1 MDLNGKIALV
11 TGAASGI
18 GLAMSQR
25 FASAGMKVVM
35 CDVEPDALEAA
46 ATQLSDGGADVESF
60 VCDVRSDEQVGA
72 AVGFAVS
79 HGGLHLLCNNAGVS
93 GGGQSWESTEEDWQ
107 WVIDVNLHGVARGVR
122 HGVPVMIE
130 QGEGHVVN
138 TASMAG
144 LTAMPST
151 AAYSAS
157 KHAVV
162 AMSEILNHDLAVAGH
177 SEIGVS
183 VLCPGWVVTNLMES
197 DRNRPGGP
205 RDDQPAELTPDQT
218 AFRDAIENAF
228 RQGKSPDEVAEMVH
242 DAVVNKRFWIITHDD
257 WFPGAVGRAQDLID
271 QRNPETRFW
280 PL

>member
-1 MDLNGKIALV
+1 MEMQGKVGLV

-18 GLAMSQR
+18 GFAMAKR
-25 FASAGMKVVM
+25 FAAEGMRVVM
-35 CDVEPDALEAA
+35 CDVEPDTLDAA
-46 ATQLSDGGADVESF
+46 ATQLADEGASVEAY
-60 VCDVRSDEQVGA
+60 VCDVRSDDQVRGA
-72 AVGFAVS
+72 VEFTTGL
-79 HGGLHLLCNNAGVS
+79 GGLHLLCNNAGVS
-93 GGGQSWESTEEDWQ
+93 GGGQSWQSSEQDWQ

-162 AMSEILNHDLAVAGH
+162 AMSEILKHDLAVAGH
-177 SEIGVS
+177 DGIGVS

-205 RDDQPAELTPDQT
+205 REEPTDVSAEQA
-218 AFRDAIENAF
+218 AFRDTLANAF
-228 RQGKSPDEVAEMVH
+228 NRGKSPDEIASLVH
-242 DAVVNKRFWIITHDD
+242 DAVVSNRFWIITHDD

-271 QRNPETRFW
+271 QRNPEVRFW
-280 PL
+280 PM